1 MLQASNQWKRYSRAK
16 LLNHL
21 ANGKGYGKVTM
32 KRLKKEAESS
42 REAVQLSKIDRD
54 YQKKISA
61 IAGVGSKTKH
71 QAFFITQNNPKQY
84 DKDAFVQLIEKMQ
97 KEQNDSF
104 VSANA
109 LYNAFQNNEHLC
121 FGPKYGSMHV
131 DES

>member
-1 MLQASNQWKRYSRAK
+1 MLASNNNRSADRAIIR
-16 LLNHL
+16 
-21 ANGKGYGKVTM
+21 AMKGVGVT
-32 KRLKKEAESS
+32 LYHTDAS
-42 REAVQLSKIDRD
+42 REATQLSKIDRD

-84 DKDAFVQLIEKMQ
+84 DKDDFVEIIKKMQ
-97 KEQNDSF
+97 KKQNNRF

-121 FGPKYGSMHV
+121 FGPKYGSMIHV
-131 DES
+131 NES